1 MIRFLQL
8 SKTGLAGLTVFVVLL
23 TGLPLIDPDYFW
35 HLKAGEYIVGHGA
48 VPHGD
53 IFSFTRAG
61 RPWVLHEW
69 LFEAVLYAVS
79 SAWGAFGVR
88 ALSATLACAALALT
102 WATARR
108 LAGTGAFW
116 VPMALGVMAFA
127 AVIAPRPQLLTYAC
141 FALYLALL
149 LRFKYERATRA
160 LSVLPLVM
168 VVWVNAH
175 AAYAVGIGLVFLFA
189 ACEWLGWLARPVRDP
204 EHKRRLVRLTHVACL
219 VLLASLANPGL
230 FERWLYPFQVI
241 GMGVNEMIQEW
252 QSPNFHLLGPK
263 LYLAL
268 VLLYLVACTY
278 AARKPD
284 LTELALP
291 LFFALQG
298 AISARHMPLA
308 VLVLVPFTALA
319 LGRGPLAAVQALV
332 CGLKPVRL
340 YLARRGAGVELG
352 WREFV
357 LNWLVACA
365 VIVLVPLYFHSGQ
378 PGAGMQGATVQAKG
392 AADFVEAHGM
402 HGNLFN
408 QYDDGGYLIYRLAPR
423 AKVVIDG
430 RADVYGDRFIKEY
443 LEIYQG
449 AAGWRAGFERLS
461 VDLAVLPLDAPIRQ
475 LLLAGGGFREVYR
488 DKDYS
493 VLQRDALQGAARVAN
508 AR

>member
-1 MIRFLQL
+1 MTRFLKL
-8 SKTGLAGLTVFVVLL
+8 SKTGLVGLTVFVLLL
-23 TGLPLIDPDYFW
+23 TRLPLTDPDYFW

-48 VPHGD
+48 LPSGD

-61 RPWVLHEW
+61 QPWVLHEW
-69 LFEAVLYAVS
+69 LFEAALYAAS
-79 SAWGAFGVR
+79 SACGAFGVR
-88 ALSATLACAALALT
+88 ALIAILAGGAMVLT
-102 WATARR
+102 FTTARR
-108 LAGTGAFW
+108 LAGIEAVW
-116 VPMALGVMAFA
+116 IPMALGVMAFA
-127 AVIAPRPQLLTYAC
+127 AGIAPRPQLLTYAC

-149 LRFKYERATRA
+149 LRFKYGQATRA
-160 LSVLPLVM
+160 LFVLPLVM

-189 ACEWLGWLARPVRDP
+189 ACEWLGWLVRPVRDP
-204 EHKRRLVRLTHVACL
+204 EHKRRLVRLTQVACL

-230 FERWLYPFQVI
+230 FERWLYPFQVL
-241 GMGVNEMIQEW
+241 GMGVNDMIQEW

-278 AARKPD
+278 GARKPD

-291 LFFALQG
+291 LFFAVHG
-298 AISARHMPLA
+298 TISARHMPLA
-308 VLVLVPFTALA
+308 VMVLVPFTALA
-319 LGRGPLAAVQALV
+319 LGRGALAAVQAFVL
-332 CGLKPVRL
+332 GLKPVRL
-340 YLARRGAGVELG
+340 YMARRGVGVELG
-352 WREFV
+352 RREFV
-357 LNWLVACA
+357 LNWLVVCA
-365 VIVLVPLYFHSGQ
+365 VIVLVPLYFPANRAQ
-378 PGAGMQGATVQAKG
+378 ADTQGNPLLAKG

-408 QYDDGGYLIYRLAPR
+408 QYGDGGYLIYRLAPR

-443 LEIYQG
+443 LEIYGG
-449 AAGWRAGFERLS
+449 AAGWRAGFDRLP

-475 LLLAGGGFREVYR
+475 LLLAGGDFRELYR
-488 DKDYS
+488 DKAYS
-493 VLQRDALQGAARVAN
+493 VLQRDASQGAPRVAS